1 MPTAQRP
8 GRVLAVDSLAVFMAN
23 LDLFIV
29 NVAMPDLVRD
39 FTGSSLS
46 GLSWVLNAYAIVFAA
61 LLVPAG
67 RIADRVG
74 RRRAFSGGIALFTL
88 ASALCGLAPSVPA
101 LVAARVV
108 QAVGAAFLMPT
119 SLALLLP
126 AFPPARRPVAIGVW
140 AAIGGVAAA
149 AGPPL
154 GGLLTEVSWRLVFLV
169 NVPVGIVAVVLAGR
183 VLTEA
188 RDPSARRPDLAGTVL
203 LVAAIGLLS
212 LGLVQAPEWG
222 WSDPR
227 TVASLVAAAVGMIAF
242 VAHCARAASPVV
254 ELSMLRVRSYALA
267 NLAVLLFTVA
277 FAATLLANVL
287 FLTDVWG
294 WSVLRA
300 GLALAPGPL
309 FAAGTAVLGGR
320 LAARHGQRWIAAIGS
335 GLFALAAAWCAL
347 RMEAHPVYA
356 SVLLPAWCVGGVG
369 VGLTLAPLS
378 SAAAASLP
386 PARFA
391 TGTAVFTMSR
401 QLGSVLGV
409 AILVALL
416 GSPSPADALAAFQ
429 HGWWFIAA
437 AAAAGALV
445 ALLLGPVTQHA
456 PAAAP
461 APAAAE
467 ATAAA

>member
-8 GRVLAVDSLAVFMAN
+8 GRVLAVVSLAVFMAG

-29 NVAMPDLVRD
+29 NVAMPDLARD
-39 FTGSSLS
+39 FSGSSL
-46 GLSWVLNAYAIVFAA
+46 GALSWVLNAYAIVFAA
-61 LLVPAG
+61 LMVPAG

-74 RRRAFSGGIALFTL
+74 RRRAFSGGIALFTV
-88 ASALCGLAPSVPA
+88 ASALCGLAPSVPV
-101 LVAARVV
+101 LVAARGA
-108 QAVGAAFLMPT
+108 QAVGAAFLMPA

-140 AAIGGVAAA
+140 AAVGAVAAA

-169 NVPVGIVAVVLAGR
+169 NVPVGIAAVVLAGR

-188 RDPSARRPDLAGTVL
+188 RDETARRPDLFGTAL
-203 LVAAIGLLS
+203 LVGAITLLS

-222 WSDPR
+222 WGDSR
-227 TVASLVAAAVGMIAF
+227 TVVALIAGPLGLVAF
-242 VAHCARAASPVV
+242 VVHCARSAAPVV
-254 ELSMLRVRSYALA
+254 ELPMLRVRSYALA
-267 NLAVLLFTVA
+267 NLAGLLFTAA

-300 GLALAPGPL
+300 GLALAPGPIC
-309 FAAGTAVLGGR
+309 ATITSVLGGR
-320 LAARHGQRWIAAIGS
+320 LAARFGQRWVAALGAS
-335 GLFALAAAWCAL
+335 LFALGAASCAL
-347 RMEAHPVYA
+347 RMEVEPAYA
-356 SVLLPAWCVGGVG
+356 SVLLPAWCVGGAG
-369 VGLTLAPLS
+369 VGLTLSSLS
-378 SAAAASLP
+378 SAAAAALP

-391 TGTAVFTMSR
+391 TGTAVYTMFR
-401 QLGSVLGV
+401 QLGAVLGV

-416 GSPSPADALAAFQ
+416 GTPAPADALAAFQ

-437 AAAAGALV
+437 SAAAAALT
-445 ALLLGPVTQHA
+445 ALLLGPVTHHA
-456 PAAAP
+456 PAS

-467 ATAAA
+467 APVVV